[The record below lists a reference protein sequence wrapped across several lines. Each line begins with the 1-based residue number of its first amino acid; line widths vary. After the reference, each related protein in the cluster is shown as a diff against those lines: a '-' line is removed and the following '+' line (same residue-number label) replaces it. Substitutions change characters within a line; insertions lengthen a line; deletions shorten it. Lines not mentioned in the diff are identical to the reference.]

1 MNICIFIVTIMIH
14 IVLTAGFQKYLT
26 TQQWHQIKTLLSN
39 KSISPLTK
47 EKIQHLLFSKY
58 HGWAKNKA
66 YQYKKKNFSLCKNIK
81 MDAFTLYAELGLYK
95 SIISYNSSYAFYK
108 HADLY
113 ISYYLYV
120 GLTELSPLTNLPH
133 RYRVSRTWREKNK
146 YLYNTLMKPMLV
158 DSVKDGFIYDK
169 YHKKLPLRENDD
181 KYATVWSIV
190 NSLDPL
196 SIRIFTYKYDYQLKK
211 IRTNKEIAR
220 IQCCSSETIRQKLKR
235 TMSAIHEQLFIEGE
249 RNQI

>member
-1 MNICIFIVTIMIH
+1 MIH

-26 TQQWHQIKTLLSN
+26 TQQWHQIKSVLSN
-39 KSISPLTK
+39 KSISPLAK

-66 YQYKKKNFSLCKNIK
+66 YQYKKKNFLLCKNIK

-95 SIISYNSSYAFYK
+95 SITSYNSSYTFYK

-113 ISYYLYV
+113 ISYYLYI
-120 GLTELSPLTNLPH
+120 GLSELTPLANLPH
-133 RYRVSRTWREKNK
+133 RYRVSSAWREKNA
-146 YLYNTLMKPMLV
+146 YLYNILMNPVIV
-158 DSVKDGFIYDK
+158 DSIKDGFIYDK
-169 YHKKLPLRENDD
+169 FHKILPLYENED
-181 KYATVWSIV
+181 KCATIWNTV

-211 IRTNKEIAR
+211 IRTNNEIAQL
-220 IQCCSSETIRQKLKR
+220 QCCSSETVRQNLKR
-235 TMSAIHEQLFIEGE
+235 TMSIIQEKLFIQGQQSKIQ
-249 RNQI
+249 RI